1 MAIIAMLSA
10 PHCGGEELAVEIS
23 RQLGYE
29 RVEKELLRRAA
40 DLAGAEPDDIV
51 RAMAGPPPFFNR
63 FTHVRERHVA
73 CARVALAEIIRR
85 DNILH
90 NGLASLLLPHSITH
104 ALRICIVA
112 TLTYREERAR
122 AAQAITTREAT
133 QRIRRED
140 AVLNRWSR
148 YLLDRDPFDHSL
160 YDIVLPMHDRSLA
173 DAVNDI
179 CEKTEHDAVRSTAAA
194 QAAVEDFVLAARV
207 HLVLAEKG
215 HEVEVRADSGQVK
228 VLVNR
233 YVSNLDRLEAKLI
246 ALAQT
251 VEGVARV
258 ECAPGPRFV
267 PPSLLRTPD
276 LESPR
281 KILLVDDE
289 TDFVHTLSERLS
301 TRDLHSEIV
310 YDGEQALACVREDPP
325 EVMVLDLKMPGIDG
339 IEVLRQVKQERPE
352 IEVIILT
359 GHGSVREEELAAQLG
374 AFAYL
379 RKPVDVDELSRTM
392 QAAYRRYKSRL

>member
-10 PHCGGEELAVEIS
+10 PHCGGDEFAVEIS

-29 RVEKELLRRAA
+29 RVEEELLRRAA
-40 DLAGAEPDDIV
+40 DLAGAAPDNIK

-90 NGLASLLLPHSITH
+90 NGLASLLLPPSITN
-104 ALRICIVA
+104 ALRLCIVA
-112 TLTYREERAR
+112 TMTYREERVR
-122 AAQAITTREAT
+122 VSQGISPREAA

-148 YLLDRDPFDHSL
+148 YLLDRDPFDHGL
-160 YDIVLPMHDRSLA
+160 YDIVMPMHDRSLA
-173 DAVNDI
+173 AAVNDI
-179 CEKTEHDAVRSTAAA
+179 CEMTEHDAVRTTTAA
-194 QAAVEDFVLAARV
+194 QVAVEDFVLASRV
-207 HLVLAEKG
+207 HLTLAEKG
-215 HEVEVRADSGQVK
+215 HEVEVRADGGHVQV
-228 VLVNR
+228 LINR
-233 YVSNLDRLEAKLI
+233 YVSNLDRLEAKLT

-251 VEGVARV
+251 VEGVEKV
-258 ECAPGPRFV
+258 ECSPGSRFV

-352 IEVIILT
+352 IEIIILT
-359 GHGSVREEELAAQLG
+359 GHGSDREEQLAAQLG